1 VRATISLLK
10 LEPRARWFFAVLT
23 QSALGTGAAHVALM
37 LIALQRFDSP
47 WAVSLV
53 LLADMVPSMLLGPIL
68 GAAADR
74 WPRKLCAVVGDLLRL
89 VAFLGIALIDPFAAT
104 VAFAVLAGVGNAL
117 FKPAAL
123 SGLPSLVAPERAA
136 AATSLYSSIYDFGF
150 TVGPVVTAGAL
161 LLFDPEGIMF
171 VNALTFGASALI
183 LWRLAWGGSVAA
195 DDGKPR
201 RSLLHEARLGLREA
215 VRIPGIRTVIGAT
228 AGVMF
233 MAGLFN
239 VAEPLFATET
249 LGVGGSGFGL
259 LVASTGGGFVVGS
272 LLGAAGGELPV
283 LRRRYLQGMF
293 LAGIGV
299 LATGVAP
306 GLVIAV
312 LTFGLAGFGNGLLL
326 VHERVLF
333 NRVVPDHLQGRMFAV
348 SDTAASWAF
357 GLSYL
362 CAGPVLSAIGVRET
376 IVIAGAASIA
386 IAGLAVF
393 ALRSHWRV
401 MVRPNL
407 GQGRF
412 VRGAVAADQPD
423 GDQASLAAPS
433 RSRS

>member
-37 LIALQRFDSP
+37 LIALERYHSP

-53 LLADMVPSMLLGPIL
+53 LLADMVPAMLLGPIL

-89 VAFLGIALIDPFAAT
+89 GAFLGIALVDPFAPT
-104 VAFAVLAGVGNAL
+104 VAFALLAGVGNAL

-123 SGLPSLVAPERAA
+123 SGLPSLVQPERAA
-136 AATSLYSSIYDFGF
+136 AATSLYGAITDLGF

-171 VNALTFGASALI
+171 VNALTFGASAAI
-183 LWRLAWGGSVAA
+183 LWRLGWGGTVGVAE
-195 DDGKPR
+195 GTPR
-201 RSLLHEARLGLREA
+201 ESLLHEARLGLREA
-215 VRIPGIRTVIGAT
+215 VRMPGIRTVIATT
-228 AGVMF
+228 AGLMF
-233 MAGLFN
+233 VAGLFN

-249 LGVGGSGFGL
+249 LDVGGSGFVAGS
-259 LVASTGGGFVVGS
+259 LVGAGGGEPP
-272 LLGAAGGELPV
+272 L
-283 LRRRYLQGMF
+283 LRRRYLQGLF
-293 LAGIGV
+293 LAGVGF
-299 LATGVAP
+299 LATGIAP
-306 GLVIAV
+306 GLVIAL
-312 LTFGLAGFGNGLLL
+312 LTFGLVGFGNGLLL

-333 NRVVPDHLQGRMFAV
+333 NRVVPENLQGRMFAV

-376 IVIAGAASIA
+376 ILIAGAAGIGIA
-386 IAGLAVF
+386 ALAVLG
-393 ALRSHWRV
+393 LRSHWRV
-401 MVRPNL
+401 MLRPDL

-412 VRGAVAADQPD
+412 VRGATAQEPD
-423 GDQASLAAPS
+423 GDQASLAAPT

>member
-10 LEPRARWFFAVLT
+10 LEPRARWFFAVFT
-23 QSALGTGAAHVALM
+23 QSAVGTGAAHVALM

-47 WAVSLV
+47 WAISLV

-89 VAFLGIALIDPFAAT
+89 GAFLGIALVDPFAPT

-123 SGLPSLVAPERAA
+123 SGLPSLVQPERAA
-136 AATSLYSSIYDFGF
+136 AATSLFSSINDFGF
-150 TVGPVVTAGAL
+150 TVGPIVTAGAL
-161 LLFDPEGIMF
+161 LLFDPEGVMF
-171 VNALTFGASALI
+171 VNALTFGASAVI
-183 LWRLAWGGSVAA
+183 LWRLAWGGSVGAEE
-195 DDGKPR
+195 GEPR
-201 RSLLHEARLGLREA
+201 QALLHEARLGLREA
-215 VRIPGIRTVIGAT
+215 VRMPGIRTLIATT

-233 MAGLFN
+233 VAGLFN
-239 VAEPLFATET
+239 VAEPLFATDT
-249 LGVGGSGFGL
+249 LDVGGSGFGL
-259 LVASTGGGFVVGS
+259 LIASTGGGFVVGS

-283 LRRRYLQGMF
+283 LRRRYLQGLF
-293 LAGIGV
+293 LAGLGV
-299 LATGVAP
+299 LLTGLAP
-306 GLVIAV
+306 GLLVAL
-312 LTFGLAGFGNGLLL
+312 LTFGLVGFGNGLLL

-333 NRVVPDHLQGRMFAV
+333 QRVVPDRLQGRMFAV

-362 CAGPVLSAIGVRET
+362 CAGPLLSAIGVRET
-376 IVIAGAASIA
+376 ILIAGASSIA
-386 IAGLAVF
+386 AAGVAAV
-393 ALRSHWRV
+393 ALRRHWRV

-412 VRGAVAADQPD
+412 VRGDDAQQPD
-423 GDQASLAAPS
+423 ADQASLAAPS